1 MSGENYCG
9 QFQFASFQ
17 QSLLIQ
23 VSLKWLPDLLSNL
36 IPNPRIFG
44 KYSMFVY
51 VLPYVPA
58 DVQVKWK
65 FNGVGEWGELPPS
78 GWMRADEF

>member
-1 MSGENYCG
+1 
-9 QFQFASFQ
+9 
-17 QSLLIQ
+17 
-23 VSLKWLPDLLSNL
+23 
-36 IPNPRIFG
+36 
-44 KYSMFVY
+44 MFVY

-58 DVQVKWK
+58 DVQIKWK